1 MADTTDGVGINVSY
15 VYQHTMMLAV
25 EGETLKDIVY
35 KAKVDLK
42 FKLLCKI
49 KEFTRLGNTD
59 HLGEKRTEASKI

>member
-1 MADTTDGVGINVSY
+1 
-15 VYQHTMMLAV
+15 MMLAV